1 MKIKDYLNENVTKTD
16 TKLKFQNGETA
27 DITTSP
33 NVVLIKNKAEKATNT
48 VMVTKHG
55 NNINTEDSNGNKN
68 NFKNINDLIKYLN
81 DNGLVYFEGYSRI

>member
-1 MKIKDYLNENVTKTD
+1 
-16 TKLKFQNGETA
+16 
-27 DITTSP
+27 
-33 NVVLIKNKAEKATNT
+33 
-48 VMVTKHG
+48 MVTKHG